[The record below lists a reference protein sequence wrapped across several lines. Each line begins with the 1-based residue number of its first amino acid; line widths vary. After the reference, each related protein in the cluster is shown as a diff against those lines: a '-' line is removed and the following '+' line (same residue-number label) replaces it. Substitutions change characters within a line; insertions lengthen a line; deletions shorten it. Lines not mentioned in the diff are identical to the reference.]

1 MESRTNNGQSAGRSF
16 WDDGGAGRSSV
27 PLEMILEDTEN
38 SSSSKPPPTRGTR
51 TTRTRSV
58 AWPFHSRQGS
68 SSASTTF
75 SNLSGF
81 RWANL
86 QSRSFFQP
94 RSDDTTS
101 IARSIVPDYILHYM
115 RGETPETL
123 ARKREEKMWGQR
135 DVNVEDRRD
144 TYASCPVEFGHYYSS
159 STDLTRGATWG
170 GNGHSSASRH
180 SGLQR
185 HFTGWRGGIVFNTI
199 IFFLIL
205 VIEIALLIVVLTKTR
220 LLAGD
225 PTMWSGDC
233 GTARDI
239 NVGLHAA
246 ISVFSVVFLAGANY
260 AFQVL
265 TSPTRGEVDKAHES
279 KRWLDIGVT
288 SMRNFAHISGF
299 RIFMGSTVLLT
310 AISIQVI
317 YNAVI
322 YVSREEGPGPGPG
335 LGPPPRATCSLN
347 LNGPLFGV
355 VMLLNL
361 ALVLS
366 TAVILVA
373 GQSSPA
379 FEPLATLGDA
389 IRSFLRAPD
398 PTTAGVCLLTKRD
411 ARRGRW
417 GGGVQD
423 ARHFVPKAHRWLHTP
438 SLPRWGLTALAWL
451 AVCGPAAAGL
461 ALLATATRGSGN
473 ESAIPIT
480 STTLFPP
487 LGTPH
492 TIFASPAQP
501 VGSAGPQVN
510 MAATQTALLA
520 SLPRLLPA
528 VLYLA
533 LNALLTTY
541 FLGHE
546 FALFAAGTP
555 RPLRVSSLPAGQQ
568 TTSLYLTLPRPA
580 SWVLLALFAGMGFL
594 TSQAVSPLV
603 VSAGPPPSPALRAV
617 IAVNTTSLLALL
629 GLLAVLAL
637 GTLGLGLLRRAPS
650 APIVT
655 SGGTAAPGNPLAQ
668 ALRGGSCSAVV
679 SAACHPPRGAYESA
693 RGCVAW
699 GVVDDGGEGDGAVA
713 RCAFTSN
720 LHVNIVGGGEE
731 GGEGGAHDH
740 PPPAGLGFVDLARRY
755 A

>member
-1 MESRTNNGQSAGRSF
+1 MESRTNNGQSAGRSYL
-16 WDDGGAGRSSV
+16 DDGGVGRSSV

-94 RSDDTTS
+94 RSDDATS

-115 RGETPETL
+115 RGETPESL
-123 ARKREEKMWGQR
+123 ARKREEKAWGQR
-135 DVNVEDRRD
+135 DVNIEDRRD
-144 TYASCPVEFGHYYSS
+144 TYASCPVEYGHYYSS
-159 STDLTRGATWG
+159 STDLTRGAARG
-170 GNGHSSASRH
+170 GNGYSSASH
-180 SGLQR
+180 SGLR
-185 HFTGWRGGIVFNTI
+185 RYFTGWRGGVVFNTI

-205 VIEIALLIVVLTKTR
+205 VVEIALLIVVLTKTR

-233 GTARDI
+233 GKARDI
-239 NVGLHAA
+239 NVGLHGA

-260 AFQVL
+260 VFQVL

-299 RIFMGSTVLLT
+299 RVFLGSTVLFT
-310 AISIQVI
+310 AISIQVMYVCLPI
-317 YNAVI
+317 TTKKAGSRGLIGCRYNAVI
-322 YVSREEGPGPGPG
+322 YVSREEGQGPGPGPG
-335 LGPPPRATCSLN
+335 PRATCSLN
-347 LNGPLFGV
+347 LNGPLFGT
-355 VMLLNL
+355 VMLLKL
-361 ALVLS
+361 ALILS
-366 TAVILVA
+366 TAAILVA
-373 GQSSPA
+373 RSSPSV

-398 PTTAGVCLLTKRD
+398 PTTAGACLLTKRD
-411 ARRGRW
+411 VRRGRW
-417 GGGVQD
+417 GEGVQD

-461 ALLATATRGSGN
+461 ALLAMTTRGSGD

-480 STTLFPP
+480 SATLFPP

-492 TIFASPAQP
+492 TTFASPAQP
-501 VGSAGPQVN
+501 VGSADSQVN
-510 MAATQTALLA
+510 MAAMQTALLA

-528 VLYLA
+528 ILYLA
-533 LNALLTTY
+533 VNALLTTY

-568 TTSLYLTLPRPA
+568 TTSLYLTLPRPV
-580 SWVLLALFAGMGFL
+580 SWVLLVLFAGIGFL
-594 TSQAVSPLV
+594 TSQAVSPLP
-603 VSAGPPPSPALRAV
+603 STRRRSLRSSPPSRP
-617 IAVNTTSLLALL
+617 
-629 GLLAVLAL
+629 
-637 GTLGLGLLRRAPS
+637 
-650 APIVT
+650 
-655 SGGTAAPGNPLAQ
+655 
-668 ALRGGSCSAVV
+668 
-679 SAACHPPRGAYESA
+679 
-693 RGCVAW
+693 
-699 GVVDDGGEGDGAVA
+699 
-713 RCAFTSN
+713 
-720 LHVNIVGGGEE
+720 
-731 GGEGGAHDH
+731 
-740 PPPAGLGFVDLARRY
+740 
-755 A
+755 

>member
-16 WDDGGAGRSSV
+16 WDDGGVGRSSV
-27 PLEMILEDTEN
+27 PLEMILEDAEN

-68 SSASTTF
+68 SSASTTL
-75 SNLSGF
+75 SNFSGF

-86 QSRSFFQP
+86 QPRSFFQP
-94 RSDDTTS
+94 RPDDATS
-101 IARSIVPDYILHYM
+101 IARSIVPDYVLHYM
-115 RGETPETL
+115 RGETPESL
-123 ARKREEKMWGQR
+123 ARKREEKTWGQR
-135 DVNVEDRRD
+135 DVNIEDRRD
-144 TYASCPVEFGHYYSS
+144 TYASCPVEFGHFYSS
-159 STDLTRGATWG
+159 STDLTRGATRG
-170 GNGHSSASRH
+170 GNGYGSASRH
-180 SGLQR
+180 SGLRR
-185 HFTGWRGGIVFNTI
+185 HFTGWRGGVVYNTI

-205 VIEIALLIVVLTKTR
+205 VGEIALLIVVLTKTR

-225 PTMWSGDC
+225 PTMWTGDC
-233 GTARDI
+233 GKVGDI
-239 NVGLHAA
+239 NVGLHAV
-246 ISVFSVVFLAGANY
+246 ISVFSVVFLAGGNY
-260 AFQVL
+260 VFQVL

-288 SMRNFAHISGF
+288 SMRNFAHISSF
-299 RIFMGSTVLLT
+299 RAFLGSMVLFT

-322 YVSREEGPGPGPG
+322 YVSREEGPGP
-335 LGPPPRATCSLN
+335 RATCSLN
-347 LNGPLFGV
+347 LNGPLFGT

-366 TAVILVA
+366 TAAILA
-373 GQSSPA
+373 ARSSPSA

-398 PTTAGVCLLTKRD
+398 PTTAGACLLTKRD
-411 ARRGRW
+411 VRRGRW
-417 GGGVQD
+417 GEGVQD
-423 ARHFVPKAHRWLHTP
+423 ARHFVPKVHRWLHTP

-461 ALLATATRGSGN
+461 ALLVTTARGSGD
-473 ESAIPIT
+473 ESAIPIP
-480 STTLFPP
+480 STTLFPL
-487 LGTPH
+487 LGSPYT
-492 TIFASPAQP
+492 TFASPAQP
-501 VGSAGPQVN
+501 VGSADSQVN
-510 MAATQTALLA
+510 MAMMLTVLLA

-533 LNALLTTY
+533 VNALLTTY

-546 FALFAAGTP
+546 FALFAAGAP

-568 TTSLYLTLPRPA
+568 TTSLYLTLPRPV
-580 SWVLLALFAGMGFL
+580 SWVLLVLFAGIGFL
-594 TSQAVSPLV
+594 TSQAVWPLV
-603 VSAGPPPSPALRAV
+603 ISTTPSSSAAPRTV

-629 GLLAVLAL
+629 AALAALAL
-637 GTLGLGLLRRAPS
+637 GTLGLGLLRRAPF
-650 APIVT
+650 APLVA
-655 SGGTAAPGNPLAQ
+655 SGGTAVPGNPLAQ

-679 SAACHPPRGAYESA
+679 SAACHPPHGAYESA

-699 GVVDDGGEGDGAVA
+699 GVVDDGGEGDEAVA

-720 LHVNIVGGGEE
+720 LHLNIVGGGEE
-731 GGEGGAHDH
+731 RGEGGGYHHH

>member
-1 MESRTNNGQSAGRSF
+1 MADPATFRCNA
-16 WDDGGAGRSSV
+16 V
-27 PLEMILEDTEN
+27 VILEDTEN

-81 RWANL
+81 RWASL

-94 RSDDTTS
+94 RPDDATS

-115 RGETPETL
+115 RGETPESL
-123 ARKREEKMWGQR
+123 ARKREEKTWGQR
-135 DVNVEDRRD
+135 DVNIEDRRD
-144 TYASCPVEFGHYYSS
+144 TYASFPVEYVHYYSS
-159 STDLTRGATWG
+159 STDLTRGAARG
-170 GNGHSSASRH
+170 GNGYSSASRQG
-180 SGLQR
+180 GLRR
-185 HFTGWRGGIVFNTI
+185 HFTGWRGGVVFNTI

-205 VIEIALLIVVLTKTR
+205 VAEIVLLIVVLTKTR

-233 GTARDI
+233 GKARDI
-239 NVGLHAA
+239 NAGLHAV

-260 AFQVL
+260 VFQVL
-265 TSPTRGEVDKAHES
+265 TSPTRNEVDKAHES

-288 SMRNFAHISGF
+288 SIRNFAHISGLRAF
-299 RIFMGSTVLLT
+299 LGSTVLFT

-322 YVSREEGPGPGPG
+322 YVSREEGPGPGP
-335 LGPPPRATCSLN
+335 RATCNLN
-347 LNGPLFGV
+347 LNGPLFGA
-355 VMLLNL
+355 VMLLKL
-361 ALVLS
+361 ALILS
-366 TAVILVA
+366 TAAILVVR
-373 GQSSPA
+373 SSSLA

-398 PTTAGVCLLTKRD
+398 PTTAGACLLTKRD
-411 ARRGRW
+411 VRRGRW
-417 GGGVQD
+417 GDGVQD
-423 ARHFVPKAHRWLHTP
+423 ARHFVPKVHRWLHTP

-461 ALLATATRGSGN
+461 ALLVMTTRGSGD

-480 STTLFPP
+480 SAMLFPP
-487 LGTPH
+487 LGTAH
-492 TIFASPAQP
+492 TTFASPAQP

-510 MAATQTALLA
+510 MAAMLTALLA
-520 SLPRLLPA
+520 SLPRLLAA

-533 LNALLTTY
+533 VNALLTTY

-555 RPLRVSSLPAGQQ
+555 RPLRVSSLPVGQQ

-580 SWVLLALFAGMGFL
+580 SWVLLVLFSGIGFL

-603 VSAGPPPSPALRAV
+603 ISTSPPSSVAPRTV
-617 IAVNTTSLLALL
+617 IAVNTTSLLALIAV
-629 GLLAVLAL
+629 LAALAL
-637 GTLGLGLLRRAPS
+637 GTLGLGLLRRAPF
-650 APIVT
+650 APLVA
-655 SGGTAAPGNPLAQ
+655 SGGTAVPGNPLAQ
-668 ALRGGSCSAVV
+668 ALRGGSCSAVI
-679 SAACHPPRGAYESA
+679 SAACHPPHGAYESG

-699 GVVDDGGEGDGAVA
+699 GVVDEGGEGDGAVA

-720 LHVNIVGGGEE
+720 LHLNAVGGGEE
-731 GGEGGAHDH
+731 GGEGGGYDH

>member
-16 WDDGGAGRSSV
+16 WDDGGVGRGSV

-38 SSSSKPPPTRGTR
+38 SSSSRPPPTRGTR

-68 SSASTTF
+68 SSASTTL

-81 RWANL
+81 RWASL
-86 QSRSFFQP
+86 QPRSFFQP
-94 RSDDTTS
+94 RPDDATS

-115 RGETPETL
+115 RGETPESL
-123 ARKREEKMWGQR
+123 ARKREEKTWGQR
-135 DVNVEDRRD
+135 DVNIEDRRD
-144 TYASCPVEFGHYYSS
+144 TYASCPVEYGHHYSS
-159 STDLTRGATWG
+159 STDLTRGATRG
-170 GNGHSSASRH
+170 GNGYGSASRH
-180 SGLQR
+180 SGLR
-185 HFTGWRGGIVFNTI
+185 RYLTGWRGGVVFNTI

-205 VIEIALLIVVLTKTR
+205 VVEIVLLIIVLTKTR

-225 PTMWSGDC
+225 PTVWSGDC
-233 GTARDI
+233 GKARDI
-239 NVGLHAA
+239 NVGLHAV

-260 AFQVL
+260 VFQVL
-265 TSPTRGEVDKAHES
+265 TSPTRSEVDKAHES
-279 KRWLDIGVT
+279 RRWLDIGVT

-299 RIFMGSTVLLT
+299 RVFLGSTVLLT
-310 AISIQVI
+310 AVSTQVM

-335 LGPPPRATCSLN
+335 PRATCSVN
-347 LNGPLFGV
+347 LNGPLFGA
-355 VMLLNL
+355 VMLLHL
-361 ALVLS
+361 ALILS
-366 TAVILVA
+366 TATTLA
-373 GQSSPA
+373 ARSSSSA

-398 PTTAGVCLLTKRD
+398 PTTAGACLLTKRD
-411 ARRGRW
+411 VRWGRW
-417 GGGVQD
+417 GEGVQG
-423 ARHFVPKAHRWLHTP
+423 ARHFVPKVHRWLHTP
-438 SLPRWGLTALAWL
+438 SLRRWGLTALAWL

-461 ALLATATRGSGN
+461 ALLATTTRGSGA

-480 STTLFPP
+480 STALFPP
-487 LGTPH
+487 LGAPH
-492 TIFASPAQP
+492 TTFASPAQP
-501 VGSAGPQVN
+501 AGSAVSQVN
-510 MAATQTALLA
+510 MAVLQTALLA

-528 VLYLA
+528 VLYLTV
-533 LNALLTTY
+533 NALLTTY

-546 FALFAAGTP
+546 FALFAAGVP
-555 RPLRVSSLPAGQQ
+555 RALRVSSVPAGQQ

-580 SWVLLALFAGMGFL
+580 SWVLLALFAGIGFL

-603 VSAGPPPSPALRAV
+603 TFATPPSSAAPRTV
-617 IAVNTTSLLALL
+617 IAINTTALLALL
-629 GLLAVLAL
+629 AALAALAL
-637 GTLGLGLLRRAPS
+637 STLGLGLLRRAPF
-650 APIVT
+650 APLVA
-655 SGGTAAPGNPLAQ
+655 SGGTAVPGNPLAQ

-720 LHVNIVGGGEE
+720 LHVNTLGGGEE
-731 GGEGGAHDH
+731 GGEGGGPDH
-740 PPPAGLGFVDLARRY
+740 PAPAGLGFVDLARRY

>member
-16 WDDGGAGRSSV
+16 WDDGGVGRSSV

-68 SSASTTF
+68 SSASTTL

-81 RWANL
+81 RWASL
-86 QSRSFFQP
+86 QPRSFFQP
-94 RSDDTTS
+94 RPDDATS

-115 RGETPETL
+115 RGETPESL
-123 ARKREEKMWGQR
+123 ARKREEKTWGQR

-144 TYASCPVEFGHYYSS
+144 TYASFPVEFGHYYSS
-159 STDLTRGATWG
+159 STDLTRGAARG
-170 GNGHSSASRH
+170 GNGYSSASRH
-180 SGLQR
+180 SRLRR
-185 HFTGWRGGIVFNTI
+185 HFTGWRGGVVFNTI

-205 VIEIALLIVVLTKTR
+205 VAEIVLLIVVLTKTR

-233 GTARDI
+233 GKARDI
-239 NVGLHAA
+239 NIGLHAA

-260 AFQVL
+260 VFQVL

-299 RIFMGSTVLLT
+299 RAFLGSTVLFS
-310 AISIQVI
+310 AISIQVM

-322 YVSREEGPGPGPG
+322 YVSREEGPGPGPE
-335 LGPPPRATCSLN
+335 PRATCSVN
-347 LNGPLFGV
+347 LNGPLFGA

-366 TAVILVA
+366 TAASLA
-373 GQSSPA
+373 ARSSSSA

-398 PTTAGVCLLTKRD
+398 PTTAGACLLTKRD
-411 ARRGRW
+411 VRRGRW
-417 GGGVQD
+417 GEGVQD
-423 ARHFVPKAHRWLHTP
+423 ARRFVPKVHRWLHTP

-461 ALLATATRGSGN
+461 ALLVMSTRGSGD

-480 STTLFPP
+480 FTTLFPP
-487 LGTPH
+487 LGAPH
-492 TIFASPAQP
+492 TTFASPAQP
-501 VGSAGPQVN
+501 AGPAGSQIN
-510 MAATQTALLA
+510 MAAMQTALLA

-533 LNALLTTY
+533 VNGLLTTY

-580 SWVLLALFAGMGFL
+580 SWVLLVLFAGIGFL

-603 VSAGPPPSPALRAV
+603 ISPTPSSVAPRTV

-629 GLLAVLAL
+629 AVLAALAL
-637 GTLGLGLLRRAPS
+637 GTLGLGLLRRAPF
-650 APIVT
+650 APLVA
-655 SGGTAAPGNPLAQ
+655 SGGTAVPGNPLAQ

-679 SAACHPPRGAYESA
+679 SASCHPPHGAYESA
-693 RGCVAW
+693 RGSVAW

-720 LHVNIVGGGEE
+720 LHVNTVGGGEE
-731 GGEGGAHDH
+731 GGEGGGYDHH
-740 PPPAGLGFVDLARRY
+740 PPPAALGFVDLARRY

>member
-1 MESRTNNGQSAGRSF
+1 MESGANNGQSAGRSF
-16 WDDGGAGRSSV
+16 WDDGGVGRSSV

-58 AWPFHSRQGS
+58 AWPFHNRQGS

-75 SNLSGF
+75 SNFSGF
-81 RWANL
+81 RWASL
-86 QSRSFFQP
+86 QPRSFFQP
-94 RSDDTTS
+94 RPDDATS

-115 RGETPETL
+115 RGETPESL
-123 ARKREEKMWGQR
+123 ARKREEKTWGQR
-135 DVNVEDRRD
+135 DVNIEDRRN
-144 TYASCPVEFGHYYSS
+144 TYASYPVEYGHYSS
-159 STDLTRGATWG
+159 STDLTRGAARG
-170 GNGHSSASRH
+170 GNGYSSASRH
-180 SGLQR
+180 SGLRR
-185 HFTGWRGGIVFNTI
+185 HFTGWRGGVVFNMI

-205 VIEIALLIVVLTKTR
+205 VVEIVLLIVVLTKTG

-233 GTARDI
+233 RKARDI
-239 NVGLHAA
+239 NVGLHAI

-260 AFQVL
+260 VFQVL

-299 RIFMGSTVLLT
+299 RVFLGSAVLFT
-310 AISIQVI
+310 AISIQVM

-322 YVSREEGPGPGPG
+322 YVSREGPGPGPE
-335 LGPPPRATCSLN
+335 PRATCSVN
-347 LNGPLFGV
+347 LNGPVFGT

-361 ALVLS
+361 ALILS
-366 TAVILVA
+366 TVATLVA
-373 GQSSPA
+373 LSSSSA

-398 PTTAGVCLLTKRD
+398 PTTAGACLLTKRD
-411 ARRGRW
+411 VRRGRW
-417 GGGVQD
+417 GEGVQD
-423 ARHFVPKAHRWLHTP
+423 ARHFVPKVHRWLHTP
-438 SLPRWGLTALAWL
+438 SLPRWGLTALAWV

-461 ALLATATRGSGN
+461 ALLATTTRGSGD

-487 LGTPH
+487 LGSPH

-501 VGSAGPQVN
+501 TGSAGSQVN

-533 LNALLTTY
+533 VNALLTTY

-546 FALFAAGTP
+546 FALFATGNP

-580 SWVLLALFAGMGFL
+580 SWVLLALFAGIGFL
-594 TSQAVSPLV
+594 TSQAPLTRH
-603 VSAGPPPSPALRAV
+603 PSSRSSRSSRP
-617 IAVNTTSLLALL
+617 
-629 GLLAVLAL
+629 
-637 GTLGLGLLRRAPS
+637 
-650 APIVT
+650 
-655 SGGTAAPGNPLAQ
+655 
-668 ALRGGSCSAVV
+668 
-679 SAACHPPRGAYESA
+679 
-693 RGCVAW
+693 
-699 GVVDDGGEGDGAVA
+699 
-713 RCAFTSN
+713 
-720 LHVNIVGGGEE
+720 
-731 GGEGGAHDH
+731 
-740 PPPAGLGFVDLARRY
+740 
-755 A
+755 